1 MLIFNILTQKQH
13 FVKYILGGGEG
24 GNNERGA
31 QSVVPLGPEA
41 TAVEEGAR
49 PAPSSPR
56 GALCT
61 GSYVGF
67 KLTAMLTIG
76 DEVPVGSKVVLQTVC
91 LFAFCGFFLLLFLLF
106 FLFILILTIT
116 SHIPDALDKENNGL

>member
-1 MLIFNILTQKQH
+1 M
-13 FVKYILGGGEG
+13 
-24 GNNERGA
+24 
-31 QSVVPLGPEA
+31 VPLGPEA

-49 PAPSSPR
+49 PTPSSPR

-61 GSYVGF
+61 GSYVAF

-76 DEVPVGSKVVLQTVC
+76 DEVPVGSKAVLQTVC
-91 LFAFCGFFLLLFLLF
+91 LFAFPGFFLLLFLF
-106 FLFILILTIT
+106 FLFILILTVT